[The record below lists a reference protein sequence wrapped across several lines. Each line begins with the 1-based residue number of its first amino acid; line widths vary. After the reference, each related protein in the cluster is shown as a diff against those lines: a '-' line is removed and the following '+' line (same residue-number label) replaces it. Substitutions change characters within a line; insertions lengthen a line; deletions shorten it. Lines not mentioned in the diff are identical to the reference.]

1 MTGFS
6 FKDRGRSF
14 RYAFDGLG
22 FMLKTQHNAW
32 LHAAITLLVVAA
44 GLILG
49 LDLADW
55 KWLLLTIVIVW
66 LAETM
71 NTAFEH
77 LCDVVS
83 PELRDSVRRA
93 KDIAAGAVL
102 ICSAGA
108 VAMAALIFG
117 PYLAQL

>member
-22 FMLKTQHNAW
+22 FMLRTQHNAW
-32 LHAAITLLVVAA
+32 LHALITVLVVVA

-49 LDLADW
+49 LGLADW

-83 PELRDSVRRA
+83 PEQRDSVRRA
-93 KDIAAGAVL
+93 KDVAAGAVL
-102 ICSAGA
+102 ISAIGA
-108 VAMAALIFG
+108 VAMGALIFG
-117 PYLAQL
+117 PYLLAF